1 MKINLR
7 AISGSDGKKYIE
19 GYASVFNMQ
28 SRTIVEN
35 GRTFREII
43 RSGAF
48 DEIIG
53 SDILNVVANV
63 DHDMQRMLG
72 RSTSGTLQLIIDTR
86 GLKYTIEVPDTQLGR
101 DTYTQV
107 ERGDLYE
114 SSFAY
119 GAREGDIEW
128 GRDRGDGM
136 LLRYINKVS
145 ALRDVAIVRNG
156 AFKNTDVSLRSDSLD
171 YIQELVK
178 NTNGGEIKLSQRSG
192 SDLLEVDEVPEAL
205 EETIAEETT
214 ETTNI
219 DDTEDNNIV
228 EPTIAPT
235 KKVEAEEDTTQ
246 EKRSWEAESRKR
258 FIEINSL

>member
-7 AISGSDGKKYIE
+7 AYSSEDGKRYIE

-43 RSGAF
+43 RNNAF

-53 SDILNVVANV
+53 SEGLNVVANV

-72 RSTSGTLQLIIDTR
+72 RSTSGTLTLNIDTR

-101 DTYTQV
+101 DTYTHI
-107 ERGDLYE
+107 ERGDFYE

-119 GAREGDIEW
+119 GARESDIEW

-136 LLRYINKVS
+136 LLRYVNKVS

-156 AFKNTDVSLRSDSLD
+156 AFKNTDVSLRSDSLE
-171 YIQELVK
+171 YIKTLVK
-178 NTNGGEIKLSQRSG
+178 NTNSGDITLSKRSG
-192 SDLLEVDEVPEAL
+192 SDILEIDEVPEETP
-205 EETIAEETT
+205 EE
-214 ETTNI
+214 NI
-219 DDTEDNNIV
+219 KDKDE
-228 EPTIAPT
+228 
-235 KKVEAEEDTTQ
+235 
-246 EKRSWEAESRKR
+246 RSWELEAESRKR
-258 FIEINSL
+258 FIEINSLQ